1 MKAVTTSLSLACD
14 VIELK
19 LISDEVIKM
28 LYVPDSGAAQDQVDD
43 GDVDGG
49 DGGSVGVLDDHQQRH
64 RLLFGK
70 QVCGPQG

>member
-1 MKAVTTSLSLACD
+1 MRPFF
-14 VIELK
+14 I
-19 LISDEVIKM
+19 
-28 LYVPDSGAAQDQVDD
+28 YVPDSGAAQDQVDD

-70 QVCGPQG
+70 QVRGPQGKPVVIFVCSKNAKNCHVAITMA

>member
-1 MKAVTTSLSLACD
+1 
-14 VIELK
+14 
-19 LISDEVIKM
+19 M

-64 RLLFGK
+64 SLLFGK
-70 QVCGPQG
+70 QVRGPQG